1 MEKVVEDFED
11 DDDDDPEWAE
21 KKAAAAGPPYIQ
33 TYIHTYNI
41 GTYNDH
47 AVNEYEYE
55 HEHEQRPTIA
65 LG

>member
-21 KKAAAAGPPYIQ
+21 KKAAAAGPPYIH
-33 TYIHTYNI
+33 TYIHTYKQ
-41 GTYNDH
+41 YWDH
-47 AVNEYEYE
+47 AVNEY
-55 HEHEQRPTIA
+55 EHEQRPTIA